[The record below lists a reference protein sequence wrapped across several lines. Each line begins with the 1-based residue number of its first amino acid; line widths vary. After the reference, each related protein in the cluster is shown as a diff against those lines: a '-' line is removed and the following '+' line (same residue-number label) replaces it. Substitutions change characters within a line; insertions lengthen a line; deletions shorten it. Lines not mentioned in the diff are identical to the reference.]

1 MAGLVVLLYGLLAS
15 QAFENMIITDIREI
29 ERHIA
34 TIEASTRRAIE
45 GIAALTNPK
54 EALRQMKFETVG
66 RHPIE
71 DRALNFVEQI
81 NQTFSYLVA
90 LNAAKWLLEAHPDA
104 GGFSLAPGAHAAQ
117 RLDIMSVE
125 PDLVGAEAFAATSP
139 RSNNKLDK
147 DLKRLATDPARHRYA
162 FFYSP
167 GFEPGR
173 HHRLEKVEGVQV
185 HCVDI

>member
-1 MAGLVVLLYGLLAS
+1 
-15 QAFENMIITDIREI
+15 MIITDIVEI
-29 ERHIA
+29 DLHIA
-34 TIEASTRRAIE
+34 TIEASTKRAIE
-45 GIAALTNPK
+45 GIAALANPK
-54 EALRQMKFETVG
+54 EALRQMKFEAIG

-90 LNAAKWLLEAHPDA
+90 LNAARWLLKVHPDA
-104 GGFSLAPGAHAAQ
+104 RGFSLAPGAHAAQ

-147 DLKRLATDPARHRYA
+147 DLKRLAGDPARHRYA

-167 GFEPGR
+167 RFEPGR
-173 HHRLEKVEGVQV
+173 HPRLEKVEGVQV
-185 HCVDI
+185 HCVDIG